1 MDPISYWTG
10 AMEAGPEDLTT
21 TTSDLMKRA
30 GSATNGPDDQF
41 EPPTT
46 SEETQQE
53 NAAGTERGAMSGDMD
68 NVTPDDGMGS
78 GGDMGMGTDDG
89 MGGMDDGMGGGDM
102 GMNDGMGGGD
112 TYGGGGGGFGDGE
125 ENPFKGKPDR
135 ARAVYRLYVTLEQFS
150 KVLDSMSESLTNYVA
165 PTTSQE
171 LRDLY
176 NHCCLYIEE
185 CRQQMRQLM
194 ETDFTPDNYSMK
206 RRRYVAIRHV
216 YSGVVDI
223 LALHFKMLQTE
234 NKTTKS

>member
-68 NVTPDDGMGS
+68 NVTPDDGMGG
-78 GGDMGMGTDDG
+78 GGDMGIGTDDG
-89 MGGMDDGMGGGDM
+89 MGGMDDGMDGGDM
-102 GMNDGMGGGD
+102 GMDDGMGGGD
-112 TYGGGGGGFGDGE
+112 AYGGGGGGFGDGE